1 MFKILLRLFVAIII
15 FASSYIIYKNTTFS
29 SFENF
34 KSKREIF
41 VRFQNFPEMFLPSKE
56 NYTGYQYE
64 LLTEYVST
72 LDINSLKIQNNSF
85 DIDVY
90 YTSDICDTCIIINTE
105 DLVLVSDKRDIKS
118 KDIEI
123 IESLNKINLN
133 HPVLKKYDITIT
145 DNSIDELITNLNNN
159 LVSYTLLSRST
170 YLFYKKYFPNLEI
183 KSNTV
188 KVSLVWDIPNDD
200 GTIRDNING
209 FLKLKTTKNFIS
221 NLKKKYYSKN
231 NISSYIFIGS
241 RIFISDMIT
250 KLPNYESLFKQASD
264 KYGLDW
270 KLLAAISY
278 QESKWDN
285 DAVSPTGV
293 RGLMMLTKSTAKML
307 NVNRLKPSES
317 VLGGAKYFNALKN
330 KYSNFNDSTKINL
343 ALASYNAGPNHIND
357 IIELAKQNNEDIQD
371 WSILKTYLY
380 KLNQKRYYKKMKYG
394 YARGW
399 EAVQYIENVK
409 QYYDIISF
417 LETKDENNSDRIFN
431 EVPSTL

>member
-183 KSNTV
+183 K
-188 KVSLVWDIPNDD
+188 
-200 GTIRDNING
+200 
-209 FLKLKTTKNFIS
+209 
-221 NLKKKYYSKN
+221 
-231 NISSYIFIGS
+231 
-241 RIFISDMIT
+241 
-250 KLPNYESLFKQASD
+250 
-264 KYGLDW
+264 
-270 KLLAAISY
+270 
-278 QESKWDN
+278 
-285 DAVSPTGV
+285 
-293 RGLMMLTKSTAKML
+293 
-307 NVNRLKPSES
+307 
-317 VLGGAKYFNALKN
+317 
-330 KYSNFNDSTKINL
+330 KYSQ
-343 ALASYNAGPNHIND
+343 G
-357 IIELAKQNNEDIQD
+357 
-371 WSILKTYLY
+371 
-380 KLNQKRYYKKMKYG
+380 
-394 YARGW
+394 
-399 EAVQYIENVK
+399 
-409 QYYDIISF
+409 
-417 LETKDENNSDRIFN
+417 
-431 EVPSTL
+431 

>member
-1 MFKILLRLFVAIII
+1 
-15 FASSYIIYKNTTFS
+15 
-29 SFENF
+29 
-34 KSKREIF
+34 
-41 VRFQNFPEMFLPSKE
+41 MFLPSKE

-221 NLKKKYYSKN
+221 NLKKKV
-231 NISSYIFIGS
+231 
-241 RIFISDMIT
+241 
-250 KLPNYESLFKQASD
+250 LFK
-264 KYGLDW
+264 K
-270 KLLAAISY
+270 
-278 QESKWDN
+278 
-285 DAVSPTGV
+285 
-293 RGLMMLTKSTAKML
+293 
-307 NVNRLKPSES
+307 
-317 VLGGAKYFNALKN
+317 
-330 KYSNFNDSTKINL
+330 
-343 ALASYNAGPNHIND
+343 
-357 IIELAKQNNEDIQD
+357 
-371 WSILKTYLY
+371 
-380 KLNQKRYYKKMKYG
+380 
-394 YARGW
+394 
-399 EAVQYIENVK
+399 
-409 QYYDIISF
+409 
-417 LETKDENNSDRIFN
+417 
-431 EVPSTL
+431 